1 MQDPQTYLYAL
12 SAKFFRPALLC
23 FSALCFSAC
32 TGSRQQ
38 TDNVPAPSQT
48 GTTQT
53 TTTQTTT
60 TQSTA
65 TAQPTQSA
73 SPTPTASATPAVIQ
87 PAEAEAKLAHIFQGA
102 VQFAQAQPQNAIV
115 GDFNGDGSED
125 IAMIVKPAA
134 DKLADIN
141 SEVANWI
148 LEDPHFVAVPD
159 PDKAI
164 QKLPAPAEP
173 VKVQPNDLLLTI
185 IHGYKETGWR
195 NPEAQQTY
203 LLKNAVGRGLHMESR
218 QEAISTYKTLAPR
231 LRGDI
236 VDQELSGARGC
247 LYWTGAKYVWFPLPK
262 AKT

>member
-1 MQDPQTYLYAL
+1 MQDPQTYLCAF
-12 SAKFFRPALLC
+12 SAKLFRPALLC
-23 FSALCFSAC
+23 FGALCFSAC

-38 TDNVPAPSQT
+38 TDNVSVPTQT
-48 GTTQT
+48 NTTQT

-65 TAQPTQSA
+65 TPQPTPTA
-73 SPTPTASATPAVIQ
+73 SPAPTASATPTAIQ

-102 VQFAQAQPQNAIV
+102 VQFDQSQRQNAIV

-125 IAMIVKPAA
+125 IAIVVRPAA

-173 VKVQPNDLLLTI
+173 VKVQPTDLLLTI

-195 NPEAQQTY
+195 NPDAQQTY
-203 LLKNAVGRGLHMESR
+203 LLKNAVGRGLRMESR
-218 QEAISTYKTLAPR
+218 QEALSTYKTLAPH

-236 VDQELSGARGC
+236 VDQELSGAHGC